1 MLQATFRPEQDVLV
15 VNLAGTATE
24 ALTSPV
30 PEIFRYVERN
40 PRGIV
45 INMRGV
51 HYINS
56 AGLSAII
63 ATFREAH
70 RRGVSLAF
78 CELQPQVLKVFKLA
92 RVEIFI
98 PTFDTEAQGLKFFG
112 VGQGRSDGSTL
123 PLPRE
128 NLLIIEESLEI
139 ADSLREALHKLHDAP
154 NYKLTTAHDHAEAST
169 WLRTKRFHVMLLDVS
184 LPRPVLEHMILGCRT
199 SVENKTLPILVV
211 APEARFPDA
220 DYLVRYGADEM
231 LRFPLNPYETS
242 TRLRSIISAAKALDT
257 HQQVESNLVRTA

>member
-15 VNLAGTATE
+15 INLAGTATE
-24 ALTSPV
+24 ALSSPV

-70 RRGVSLAF
+70 KRGVSLAF

-98 PTFDTEAQGLKFFG
+98 PTFDTEAQGCKFFG
-112 VGQGRSDGSTL
+112 VGPGRTESGTL

-128 NLLIIEESLEI
+128 NLLIIQQQLDISASLSEV
-139 ADSLREALHKLHDAP
+139 LHKLHDAP
-154 NYKLTTAHDHAEAST
+154 NYKLTTAQDHQEAST

-211 APEARFPDA
+211 ATEQRFADA

-231 LRFPLNPYETS
+231 LRFPLNPYEAS
-242 TRLRSIISAAKALDT
+242 TRLRSIISAAKALDS
-257 HQQVESNLVRTA
+257 HQAAEVALSRSA

>member
-1 MLQATFRPEQDVLV
+1 MLQATFRPEQDVLL

-24 ALTSPV
+24 ALQSPV
-30 PEIFRYVERN
+30 PEVMRYVERN

-45 INMRGV
+45 LNMRGI

-112 VGQGRSDGSTL
+112 IGHGKLEGGTL

-128 NLLIIEESLEI
+128 NILVVEQDLEI
-139 ADSLREALHKLHDAP
+139 ADHLRDVLTKLHDAP
-154 NYKLTTAHDHAEAST
+154 NYKITPVTDHHEAIT
-169 WLRTKRFHVMLLDVS
+169 WMRTKRFHVLVLDVTA
-184 LPRPVLEHMILGCRT
+184 PRPVLEHLIMHCRT
-199 SVENKTLPILVV
+199 SGESKTIPILVA
-211 APEARFPDA
+211 APEPRFGDA

-231 LRFPLNPYETS
+231 LRFPFNPYEAS
-242 TRLRSIISAAKALDT
+242 TRLRSVISAAKAL
-257 HQQVESNLVRTA
+257 ESRLPADGVLRVAG